1 MSARRY
7 VVRMAG
13 MARLVV
19 ALLAAALA
27 VGSLGA
33 LSAGPAGAASGG
45 PVVLMG
51 IDAEDGGPGGHG
63 PNGVYQD
70 VVNNT
75 LSQATNG
82 GSGILVVG
90 GGKNQFDNVTQFW
103 NAVDAGTPESVT
115 YVNGAANI
123 QAQSFSGFKMIAV
136 VSDESNTPSGGLTQA
151 ENDDLAARQPDIAA
165 FVNGGGALLG
175 FSSSGFANPY
185 AYLGGVG
192 AFSFGF
198 PPQYSDVTPTAEGLA
213 VGITDDL
220 DVCCW
225 HDEYTAFPSFLKV
238 LATNAATGNAA
249 AVGGA
254 NVVVAPLEKEVPVD
268 VKPTSCR
275 NPLNAGERGVVPA
288 AVLGTEDL
296 DVTQIDPASV
306 KLEGV
311 SPARTGLEDVATPFE
326 PYTGKKDAFD
336 CTTARADGFQD
347 LTLKFNAPELVGAL
361 GPITDGEVRVLKLT
375 GKLKDEFG
383 GTPIVGED
391 VVVTLK
397 K

>member
-1 MSARRY
+1 MNQTAR
-7 VVRMAG
+7 MP
-13 MARLVV
+13 RLLM
-19 ALLAAALA
+19 ALLAALA
-27 VGSLGA
+27 VASFT
-33 LSAGPAGAASGG
+33 SFSVGPAGAASGG

-51 IDAEDGGPGGHG
+51 IDAEDGGPGAHG
-63 PNGVYQD
+63 PNSVYQD

-82 GSGILVVG
+82 GAGILVVG
-90 GGKNQFDNVTQFW
+90 GGKNQFDNVTRFW
-103 NAVDAGTPESVT
+103 DAVDAGTPESVT
-115 YVNGAANI
+115 YVNGASIAG
-123 QAQSFSGFKMIAV
+123 QSFSGFKMIAV
-136 VSDESNTPSGGLTQA
+136 VSDESNTFSGGLTQA
-151 ENDDLAARQPDIAA
+151 ENDALAARQPDIAA
-165 FVNGGGALLG
+165 FVNGGGGLVG
-175 FSSSGFANPY
+175 FSSSGFGNPY

-192 AFSFGF
+192 AFTFAF
-198 PPQYSDVTPTAEGLA
+198 PPQYSDITPTAEGLA
-213 VGITDDL
+213 VGITDAL

-288 AVLGTEDL
+288 AILGTEDL
-296 DVTQIDPASV
+296 DVSQVDPASV
-306 KLEGV
+306 KLEGI
-311 SPARTGLEDVATPFE
+311 SPLRTGLEDVATPFE

-336 CTTARADGFQD
+336 CTTAGPDEIQD
-347 LTLKFNAPELVGAL
+347 LTLKFDAQQLVGAL
-361 GPITDGEVRVLKLT
+361 GPISDGEVRVLELT

>member
-1 MSARRY
+1 MASA
-7 VVRMAG
+7 
-13 MARLVV
+13 V
-19 ALLAAALA
+19 AA
-27 VGSLGA
+27 VLGA
-33 LSAGPAGAASGG
+33 AIMIAMFVAPATAASGG

-63 PNGVYQD
+63 PNIVYQD

-75 LSQATNG
+75 LSQTTNG
-82 GSGILVVG
+82 GAGILVVG
-90 GGKNQFDNVTQFW
+90 GGKSQFDSVTQFW

-115 YVNGAANI
+115 YVNGASAI
-123 QAQSFSGFKMIAV
+123 ASQSFAGYKMIV
-136 VSDESNTPSGGLTQA
+136 IVSDQFNTPSGGLTQA
-151 ENDDLAARQPDIAA
+151 ENDALAARQPDIAA
-165 FVNGGGALLG
+165 FVNGGGGLLG
-175 FSSSGFANPY
+175 FSSSGFSNSY

-192 AFSFGF
+192 SFAFNF
-198 PPQYSDVTPTAEGLA
+198 PPQYSNITPTAEGLA
-213 VGITDDL
+213 IGITDAL

-275 NPLNAGERGVVPA
+275 NPLNAGDSGVVPA
-288 AVLGTEDL
+288 AILGTEDL

-306 KLEGV
+306 KLEGI

-326 PYTGKKDAFD
+326 PYTGKQDAFD
-336 CTTARADGFQD
+336 CTTAGADGFQD
-347 LTLKFNAPELVGAL
+347 LTLKFNAQELVGAL

-375 GKLKDEFG
+375 GKLADEFG

-391 VVVTLK
+391 VVVTLN
-397 K
+397 